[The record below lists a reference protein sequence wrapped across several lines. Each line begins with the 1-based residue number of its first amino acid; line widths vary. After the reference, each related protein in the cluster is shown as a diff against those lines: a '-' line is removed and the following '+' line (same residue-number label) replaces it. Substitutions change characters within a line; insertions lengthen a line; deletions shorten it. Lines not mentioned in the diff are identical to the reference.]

1 MTYNVTIDLGKIKF
15 KWQGN
20 YSASTA
26 YKKDDVV
33 YHNSSAW
40 VALVDVTGVTP
51 SASATEWDLMVEG
64 SDVNSILT
72 TSGDLLVR
80 GSSGL
85 ERLAKGSVGDVLKVG
100 SSGLEYGQTVQAGQI
115 LEMLTARCDGR
126 QVTVGSGTYTMPD
139 VTAVQ
144 DLTTTY
150 TDITGSV
157 FAYTPPARATR
168 VRFDF
173 EMKLKAIS
181 YSGISHYKF
190 FIDSNEVT
198 GARTTRNF
206 SYSTSNQGNLL
217 QTFTWIIDCNASS
230 DNTANGEFTSWTS
243 AKQLKWQGRSYD
255 SANYRMSLHR
265 NNWWDG
271 TGASGTT
278 AIHKPVITIT
288 AIA

>member
-40 VALVDVTGVTP
+40 VAVADVTGVAP

-72 TSGDLLVR
+72 TNGDLLTR

-100 SSGLEYGQTVQAGQI
+100 SSGLEYGQSIQSGQI
-115 LEMLTARCDGR
+115 IEMLTARCDGR

-144 DLTTTY
+144 NLTTSY
-150 TDITGSV
+150 ADVNGST
-157 FAYTPPARATR
+157 FAYTPPAGTTR
-168 VRFDF
+168 VRYDF
-173 EMKLKAIS
+173 EMKLKATG

-190 FIDSNEVT
+190 YIDSNEVT
-198 GARTTRNF
+198 GARTSRNY
-206 SYSTSNQGNLL
+206 SYSPSNQGNLL

-230 DNTANGEFTSWTS
+230 DNIANGEFTSWTA
-243 AKQLKWQGRSYD
+243 AKQMKWQAREYSSSYQ
-255 SANYRMSLHR
+255 MSLHT

-271 TGASGTT
+271 TSASGTT
-278 AIHKPVITIT
+278 LIHKPVITIT